1 MDDVA
6 RELAISKKTLYQF
19 FADKSDLVTKV
30 FTRHI
35 EQVSNECRSVC
46 TNEMHPIEQLL
57 KISEMRAEDLN
68 NMHPALLYDLK
79 KYYPEQWQE
88 LDRYKNDFI
97 FGMIQ
102 NNLIRGKEMELYRQE
117 FNAEIVAR
125 FYVYLVDTVLD
136 AEGIMRK
143 KYEGKMLHLEMVT
156 YHLRAVC
163 TKKGLDYLNKKL
175 KDAR

>member
-1 MDDVA
+1 
-6 RELAISKKTLYQF
+6 
-19 FADKSDLVTKV
+19 
-30 FTRHI
+30 
-35 EQVSNECRSVC
+35 
-46 TNEMHPIEQLL
+46 
-57 KISEMRAEDLN
+57 MRAEDLN

-97 FGMIQ
+97 FGMIR
-102 NNLIRGKEMELYRQE
+102 NNLEKGTQMGLYRE
-117 FNAEIVAR
+117 DFNPEVVAR

-136 AEGIMRK
+136 ADGLMHK
-143 KYEGKMLHLEMVT
+143 KYDAKMLHMEMMT